1 MRALADYQQ
10 SQEIVA
16 ELSNKFSTSR
26 ELVVERIKNW
36 RLNKRAAKQL
46 EELKMKMQLFSK

>member
-26 ELVVERIKNW
+26 ELVVERIKK
-36 RLNKRAAKQL
+36 LETEQKRAAKTTRRI
-46 EELKMKMQLFSK
+46 KK

>member
-26 ELVVERIKNW
+26 ELVVERIKKL
-36 RLNKRAAKQL
+36 RLNKKSCKTTRRIKNENAA
-46 EELKMKMQLFSK
+46 F